1 MGEELVS
8 GAGRTHTSLYMAMV
22 PGAPNNY
29 NSNITDHGSQI
40 ILTDIIK

>member
-8 GAGRTHTSLYMAMV
+8 GAGRTHTPLYMVMV
-22 PGAPNNY
+22 RGARNNY
-29 NSNITDHGSQI
+29 NSNITGHGSQI